1 MTLEDAEK
9 IQASLTELS
18 PDIEDFY
25 WGPSYDF
32 AMQRRKESL
41 NIIQNEIKK
50 IKGMYND
57 REDDEYPEVFR

>member
-25 WGPSYDF
+25 WGPSYEL

-41 NIIQNEIKK
+41 KIIQNEIKN
-50 IKGMYND
+50 IKGRYD
-57 REDDEYPEVFR
+57 DTEDD

>member
-25 WGPSYDF
+25 WGPSYEF

-41 NIIQNEIKK
+41 KIIQNEIKK
-50 IKGMYND
+50 HKRKI
-57 REDDEYPEVFR
+57 R

>member
-25 WGPSYDF
+25 WGPSYEF

-41 NIIQNEIKK
+41 KIIQNEIKN
-50 IKGMYND
+50 IKVRYD
-57 REDDEYPEVFR
+57 DTEDD

>member
-25 WGPSYDF
+25 WVLLMSL
-32 AMQRRKESL
+32 QCKE
-41 NIIQNEIKK
+41 EKK
-50 IKGMYND
+50 
-57 REDDEYPEVFR
+57 V